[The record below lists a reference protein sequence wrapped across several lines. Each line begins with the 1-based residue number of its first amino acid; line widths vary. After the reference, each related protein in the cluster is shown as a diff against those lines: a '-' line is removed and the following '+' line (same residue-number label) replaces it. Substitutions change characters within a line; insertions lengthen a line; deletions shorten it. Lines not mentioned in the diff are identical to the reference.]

1 VALKVID
8 KQSTPRRVLQMLG
21 TEIGAMKALDTH
33 PHILSLLHYDM
44 AASYPRKKG
53 GARDVVLLAL
63 DLAEGGELFDFMMY
77 TGAFSEVRREG
88 VRGRGGDKK

>member
-1 VALKVID
+1 
-8 KQSTPRRVLQMLG
+8 MLG